1 MGSPTEIDGIEDV
14 ESFRSRAREWIAAN
28 LPIAKPVTGEESE
41 SADYDEAAW
50 ERARELQ
57 KLLYSGG
64 FAGLCY
70 PTEYG
75 GQGLT
80 PAHQYAFNE
89 EVVGFEMPQ
98 LLNSPTFSICGPTI
112 LDLGTEEQKKKH
124 LSAMIRGEET
134 LVQFLSEP
142 GCGSDLAGVV
152 TRADRD
158 GDVFVLNGSK
168 IWSSWAYA
176 ADYALCLA
184 RTDWDAP
191 KHRGLTMFL
200 LEVHQPGIELRRIR
214 QVNGNEE
221 FCQEFFDN
229 VEVPVAN
236 VVGEINGGWTVASR
250 QMFHE
255 RNSVGGGSQYVSGKL
270 MGPKRRSPT
279 TVMAEIARRTSR
291 SDDRR
296 VRELIAESHVIG
308 KVQGHLIERVVAG
321 MRTGDLPPSAGSII
335 RLFGGL
341 GHLRQTE
348 ITLEV
353 SGPHGTV
360 SLPGTTGDREIAET
374 FITRQAACMGGGTT
388 EIARNI
394 IAERVLGMPREFAAD
409 RDVPYKDVRRSR

>member
-1 MGSPTEIDGIEDV
+1 MGSPTEIDVIEDI
-14 ESFRSRAREWIAAN
+14 ETFRSRAREWIAAN
-28 LPIAKPVTGEESE
+28 LPLAKPVTGEESE

-50 ERARELQ
+50 ARARELQ
-57 KLLYSGG
+57 KLLYEGG

-70 PTEYG
+70 PKEYG

-89 EVVGFEMPQ
+89 EVAGYEMPL

-112 LDLGTEEQKKKH
+112 LDMGTEEQKKKH

-152 TRADRD
+152 TRATRD

-200 LEVHQPGIELRRIR
+200 LEVNQPGIELRRIR

-229 VEVPVAN
+229 VEVPVSN

-255 RNSVGGGSQYVSGKL
+255 RNSVGGGSQYVSGRL

-279 TVMAEIARRTSR
+279 AVMAEIARRTGR

-296 VRELIAESHVIG
+296 VRELIAESHAIG
-308 KVQGHLIERVVAG
+308 RVREHLIERVVAG
-321 MRTGDLPPSAGSII
+321 MRTENLSASAGSII
-335 RLFGGL
+335 RLFGGM

-348 ITLEV
+348 IAVEV
-353 SGPHGTV
+353 AGPHGTF
-360 SLPGTTGDREIAET
+360 SLPGTMGDREIAET

-409 RDVPYKDVRRSR
+409 RDVPFKDVRRSR